1 LNIKNIAK
9 DNSHPQFINVLA
21 SLPFLVLNFWQ
32 PWLAFFFLFLF
43 LKQGGGP

>member
-32 PWLAFFFLFLF
+32 PWLAGWPSSSF
-43 LKQGGGP
+43 